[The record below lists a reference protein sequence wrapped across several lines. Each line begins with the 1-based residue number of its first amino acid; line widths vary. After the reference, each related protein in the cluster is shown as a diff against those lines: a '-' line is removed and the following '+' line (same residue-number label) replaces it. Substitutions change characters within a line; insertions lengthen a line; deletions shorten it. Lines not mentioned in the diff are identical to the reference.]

1 MKINILFFASVR
13 EMFNTHK
20 KDVEILDSEN
30 SPNKLLYFLS
40 KREGG
45 SWIRLLNEKDSIRV
59 AINQELCNWDDL
71 LNDGDELAFFPPITG
86 G

>member
-13 EMFNTHK
+13 EMFKTHK

-30 SPNKLLYFLS
+30 SPNKLLNILS

-45 SWIRLLNEKDSIRV
+45 SWALLLNEKDSVRV
-59 AINQELCNWDDL
+59 AINQELCGWDDM

>member
-13 EMFNTHK
+13 EMFDIHK

-30 SPNKLLYFLS
+30 SPNKLLRFLS
-40 KREGG
+40 KKEEG
-45 SWIRLLNEKDSIRV
+45 SWTLLLNQKDSIRV
-59 AINQELCNWDDL
+59 AINQELCSWDDL
-71 LNDGDELAFFPPITG
+71 LNDGDELAFFFFFTG

>member
-13 EMFNTHK
+13 EIFNVNNE
-20 KDVEILDSEN
+20 DVEILDSEN
-30 SPNKLLYFLS
+30 SPKKLLYFLS

-45 SWIRLLNEKDSIRV
+45 SWTLLLNEKDSIRV
-59 AINQELCNWDDL
+59 AINQEVSNWDDL
-71 LNDGDELAFFPPITG
+71 LNEGDELAFFSFFTG

>member
-13 EMFNTHK
+13 EMFDIHK

-30 SPNKLLYFLS
+30 SPNKLLRFLS
-40 KREGG
+40 KKEEG
-45 SWIRLLNEKDSIRV
+45 SWTLLLNQKDSIRV
-59 AINQELCNWDDL
+59 AINQELCSWDDL